1 MSESPETVVIEEIEI
16 EKPSSGAWFALGAIA
31 IIIAVI
37 FGVRAVQKKRSESVP
52 AVPSDVPPAN
62 A

>member
-1 MSESPETVVIEEIEI
+1 MDTPETVVIEEIEI
-16 EKPSSGAWFALGAIA
+16 EKPSSAAWYALGAIA
-31 IIIAVI
+31 LLIAVF
-37 FGVRAVQKKRSESVP
+37 FGVRAVQKNRSEAVP

>member
-1 MSESPETVVIEEIEI
+1 MSNSPETVVIEEIEI

-31 IIIAVI
+31 IVIAVI
-37 FGVRAVQKKRSESVP
+37 FGVRTVQKKRRES
-52 AVPSDVPPAN
+52 AAATPSDVPPAN

>member
-1 MSESPETVVIEEIEI
+1 MSDSPDTVVIEEIEI
-16 EKPSSGAWFALGAIA
+16 EKPSSRAWFVLGALA
-31 IIIAVI
+31 IVIAVV
-37 FGVRAVQKKRSESVP
+37 FGVRAAQKKRVEAVP